1 MGKVIVF
8 THPDCLLKD
17 NGPNHPEKKERLVVA
32 LEAIQNTDD
41 IDTELR
47 LASLATNEHV
57 SLVHPESY
65 LNDIF
70 SLIPNSGLVTV
81 EQEPNADTF
90 LCPHS
95 KEAILRAC
103 GAGIAAAQTVM
114 QEGVKR
120 AFCVVRPPGHHAETT
135 RANGFCFVNN
145 AAVTARYL
153 QEEHQIKKIAIIDF
167 DVHHGNGTQEI
178 FYNDSSVLYG
188 SIHEHPLFP
197 GTGLSAETG
206 VGNIFNAPIAPGTTG
221 EDFINIFKSK
231 ILDNVDK
238 FQPEIILLSAGFDAH
253 RRDPLANIDLES
265 KDYFYITKKI
275 VDIANRHAQGRV
287 ISFLEGGYDQAA
299 LAESVVEH
307 LRGLQENQSNS

>member
-238 FQPEIILLSAGFDAH
+238 F
-253 RRDPLANIDLES
+253 
-265 KDYFYITKKI
+265 
-275 VDIANRHAQGRV
+275 
-287 ISFLEGGYDQAA
+287 
-299 LAESVVEH
+299 
-307 LRGLQENQSNS
+307 